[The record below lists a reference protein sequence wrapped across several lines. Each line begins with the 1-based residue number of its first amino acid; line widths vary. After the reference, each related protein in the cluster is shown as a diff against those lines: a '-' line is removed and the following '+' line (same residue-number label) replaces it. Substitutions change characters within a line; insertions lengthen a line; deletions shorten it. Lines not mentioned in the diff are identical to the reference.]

1 MRRAVRF
8 VRPVPSGILT
18 LLSVPIL
25 MATPAGV
32 GAQVT
37 ATDYARAERFLGWN
51 ARNLVSG
58 DEVSPRWMEEDRFW
72 YRNHVRDGY
81 EFVLVDPARG
91 TRAPAFDHDRLAAAL
106 SVAADTS
113 YVGHKLP
120 FQEIELVSEEA
131 EVQFYVSDSV
141 RWRCDIRAYR
151 CTGPDTVPKP
161 PVTETASPDSQWVAF
176 ERDENLWVRALASGE
191 ETQLTAD
198 GEPDYGYAVQPEG
211 CCSVVTNAR
220 ERREQPPVLAWSED
234 SRRLATHRFDERE
247 VRQMALLETNVKGP
261 VLHTYHN
268 ALPGDS
274 VIPTYQ
280 MHIFDVEA
288 RTGVVADRPP
298 QEMVNT
304 SCCGLLAYRPPQEL
318 VWKDARWGEGSDE
331 FFFTY
336 GHRSFDTLRLVA
348 MDARTGVTRTVITET
363 SPTFVEM
370 NALSG
375 GIPNWRVV
383 NGNREVIWFSERDGW
398 GHLYRYDA
406 TTGELLNR
414 ITQGPWMV
422 VDLLEVD
429 EEAGWIYFTAVGRE
443 EGRDPYYRQ
452 LYRVRWDGSGLQ
464 LLTPED
470 ADHAVTFAPS
480 GRFLV
485 DTYSTPTSEPVS
497 VLRRADGTRTVTL
510 EEADFS
516 ELLNTGWSWPVPF
529 RTKARDGVTDLY
541 GYLYFPSAFDSAA
554 VYPVVDYIY
563 PGPQIGPIGF
573 RQGTANTRGNA
584 RALAELGFIVFS
596 IDALGTPLRAKAF
609 HDAYYGNMADNGIA
623 DHVAALRQLA
633 ARYPQMDLDR
643 VGIFGHSGGG
653 FSSTDAIL
661 RFPDFFKVAVS
672 SAGNHDNRSY
682 DYTWGEKYQGL
693 LTRKADGTDTFDS
706 QANQNVARKL
716 KGKLLLMY
724 GTLDDNVHP
733 NATLLVIDELIRQN
747 KDFDLIVVPNRNHGY
762 ASEPYVIRRTWD
774 YFVRHLLGFEP
785 PREYEI
791 VRPQG

>member
-1 MRRAVRF
+1 MSRAVRV
-8 VRPVPSGILT
+8 VRPVPLRFLT
-18 LLSVPIL
+18 LLSVPL
-25 MATPAGV
+25 LTAVPAV
-32 GAQVT
+32 ADAQVA

-58 DEVSPRWMEEDRFW
+58 DEVGPHWMEGDRFW
-72 YRNHVRDGY
+72 YRNHLRDGY

-113 YVGHKLP
+113 YVGNKLP
-120 FQEIELVSEEA
+120 FQEIELVSGGEA
-131 EVQFYVSDSV
+131 VQFYLSDSV

-161 PVTETASPDSQWVAF
+161 PVTETVSPDSQWVAF

-191 ETQLTAD
+191 EIQLTTD
-198 GEPDYGYAVQPEG
+198 GEPNYGYAVQPEG

-220 ERREQPPVLAWSED
+220 QRREQPPVLVWSED
-234 SRRLATHRFDERE
+234 SRRIATHHFDERE
-247 VRQMALLETNVKGP
+247 VREMALLETNVEGP

-280 MHIFDVEA
+280 MHVFDVEA
-288 RTGVVADRPP
+288 RIGVAADRSP

-304 SCCGLLAYRPPQEL
+304 SCCGLVGYGGSQEL

-336 GHRSFDTLRLVA
+336 GQRSFDTLRLVA
-348 MDARTGVTRTVITET
+348 MNATTGSTRTVITET

-370 NALSG
+370 NAVSG
-375 GIPNWRVV
+375 GVPNWRVV

-406 TTGELLNR
+406 ATGELLNR

-429 EEAGWIYFTAVGRE
+429 GEGGWVYFTAVGRE
-443 EGRDPYYRQ
+443 EGRDPYYRH
-452 LYRVRWDGSGLQ
+452 LYRVRRDGSGLQ

-470 ADHAVTFAPS
+470 ADHAITFAPS

-485 DTYSTPTSEPVS
+485 DTYSTPTSEPVT
-497 VLRRADGTRTVTL
+497 VLRRADGGRILTL

-516 ELLNTGWSWPVPF
+516 ELLATGWSWPVPF
-529 RTKARDGVTDLY
+529 RVKARDGVTELY
-541 GYLYFPSAFDSAA
+541 GYLYFPSAFDSTSH
-554 VYPVVDYIY
+554 YPVVDYIY
-563 PGPQIGPIGF
+563 PGPQIGPLGY

-584 RALAELGFIVFS
+584 RALAELGFVVFS
-596 IDALGTPLRAKAF
+596 IDAMGTPLRAKAF
-609 HDAYYGNMADNGIA
+609 HDAYFGNMADNGIP
-623 DHVAALRQLA
+623 DHVTALRQLA

-693 LTRKADGTDTFDS
+693 LTRNADGTDTFDS
-706 QANQNVARKL
+706 QANQNVAGEL

-733 NATLLVIDELIRQN
+733 NATLLVINELIRQN

-762 ASEPYVIRRTWD
+762 SSEPYVIRRTWD
-774 YFVRHLLGFEP
+774 YFVRHLLGLEP